1 MENAAI
7 LFAIFGILVILA
19 GIYVFKGHNEVFPSR
34 YSVPNDKAYLKFLGN
49 KIIIVGGCILFLSL
63 ILMLI

>member
-19 GIYVFKGHNEVFPSR
+19 GIYVFTGHNDIFPR
-34 YSVPNDKAYLKFLGN
+34 IYSVPNDKAYLKFLGN

-63 ILMLI
+63 ILMFI